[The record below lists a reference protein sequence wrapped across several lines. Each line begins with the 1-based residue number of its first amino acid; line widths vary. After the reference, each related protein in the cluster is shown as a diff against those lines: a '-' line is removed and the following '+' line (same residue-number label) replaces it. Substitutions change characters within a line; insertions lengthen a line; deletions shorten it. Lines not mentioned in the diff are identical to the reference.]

1 MTGKRYISF
10 LAVVTVVLMAMALA
24 SELLYFSELDYK
36 LRTRR
41 FNKILAEKEKITEEC
56 LESLKIFMEHSE
68 AQGSMSKEKIFR
80 LAEQEG
86 ITILEYFNSSN
97 LVYWS
102 DNSFDVPK
110 VIDSNLF
117 DKPFVF
123 IQNGWFL
130 TKTVQTGSE
139 KIVGL
144 LRIRT
149 DYGFENELVK
159 NGFEKAFHV
168 PANVGFSRDRNSS
181 PYHVFNS
188 KGDFLFSLIF
198 PGEKDINYLIIIPL
212 VLWTI
217 FFLLIIFITVEFVL
231 SLARRKKYLYALFV
245 PVAIFAIVYSVF
257 LVFSKPAVFFQT
269 DLFSP
274 YVFTLNNFIPS
285 LGHLFLLSVLLSV
298 ISWIFYISLPLP
310 VEKIRNNGNNYFILT
325 LLLSAGAVLLAL
337 LHSVFSKLIFA
348 SNINFEPF
356 KVLEISIS
364 TVFGISSMILLLL
377 VPLLFLIKLFAAVK
391 NVSRVVIIISVLTSL
406 MIFLAASF
414 SFNAAD
420 FPIAFFYVSVV
431 AFAYYTARKQSGN
444 FRLAIIFSLIF
455 GLYALNYITILSE
468 KKATDN
474 IKVMAVSYSGENDPE
489 AEYQLLDLWPELLKD
504 TTLAGM
510 MKAEYPVADVN
521 KIRKYLNEKYFYG
534 YWGNY
539 NFDIIIC
546 RNDSPLWIESDN
558 RFAEN
563 CFGFFE
569 ERIRKF
575 GYQLTGTNFYF
586 IDNQGGRA
594 YYLGQMTFDQG
605 SGIINR
611 LFIELY
617 ADIDVFH
624 AGYSELLLDKKYQGY
639 SKLKSYSFAKYIN
652 GELALRTGEYPYQK
666 SDNEYIGNDSE
677 YNFFRAE
684 GYNHTLFK
692 NGNVTVIISRPLI
705 SWVDNVISFAY
716 LFVFTLLFSS
726 LLLLLIKR
734 PEPARLVS
742 FNFRQKLQVSF
753 ISILLFSL
761 IAIGIV
767 VAFYTINQ
775 YQARH
780 YENIKEK
787 MNSVYLEL
795 ASRLEAES
803 ALSSDWR
810 DDNNSSLNDILI
822 QLSNIFNTDINLYD
836 YTGFLMATSRPEVFY
851 RNLTGR
857 RMNNMAF
864 LNMVYFRKS
873 EYIQK
878 EKIGALEYIS
888 SYVPFY
894 NMEDKLLAYVNLPY
908 FRMQS
913 ILAREISNLIV
924 AVINFTLLL
933 VLLAMSFAVFISG
946 RLTSPLSMLSSGL
959 ASVKLGRKSEH
970 LKYRGND
977 EIGELVRQYNIM
989 VDEMEESAI
998 KLRNS
1003 EREYAWREMAK
1014 QIAHEINN
1022 PLTPMKLNV
1031 QQLFKSWKD
1040 KVPDFEKKI
1049 ERFTDN
1055 QIEYIENLSSIASAF
1070 SSFAKMPRTNP
1081 VEVDLIEQINTT
1093 LELFK
1098 NAGNV
1103 SFVVNWTQG
1112 NKVLIF
1118 ADKEQLNGIFSNLIK
1133 NAIQSVPDDREGLV
1147 SIDIDSGPGT
1157 VIVTISDNGT
1167 GISEHVKSRMFTP
1180 NFTTKSSGM
1189 GLGLSIVKRYVENA
1203 NGKIWFE
1210 SQTGLGS
1217 RFFVEFP
1224 VSTPDQ
1230 NS

>member
-1 MTGKRYISF
+1 MIRKRYRSF
-10 LAVVTVVLMAMALA
+10 LAVVTIILMIIAQA
-24 SELLYFSELDYK
+24 SELLYFSDLDYK

-56 LESLKIFMEHSE
+56 LESLKKFMEHSE
-68 AQGSMSKEKIFR
+68 AHGSMSKDKVFR
-80 LAEQEG
+80 LAGQEG

-130 TKTVQTGSE
+130 TKTIQTGSE

-144 LRIRT
+144 LRVRT
-149 DYGFENELVK
+149 DYGFENELVR

-168 PANVGFSRDRNSS
+168 SENVGFSRDRNSS

-198 PGEKDINYLIIIPL
+198 PLEKDINYLIVIPL
-212 VLWTI
+212 IMWSI
-217 FFLLIIFITVEFVL
+217 SFFLIILLTVEFSL
-231 SLARRKKYLYALFV
+231 SLVRRKKFLSAFFV
-245 PVAIFAIVYSVF
+245 PVAVFSIIYSVF
-257 LVFSKPAVFFQT
+257 LFFGKPAVFFQT

-274 YVFTLNNFIPS
+274 YNFTLSEFIPS
-285 LGHLFLLSVLLSV
+285 LGHLFLIAVLLAI
-298 ISWIFYISLPLP
+298 ISWIFYISFPLP
-310 VEKIRNNGNNYFILT
+310 GQERGRNADVN
-325 LLLSAGAVLLAL
+325 LSVVPLFLAGAVLLAVY
-337 LHSVFSKLIFA
+337 HFVFSKLIFT

-356 KVLEISIS
+356 KVLELSVS

-377 VPLLFLIKLFAAVK
+377 VPLLFFMKVFAAAK
-391 NVSRVVIIISVLTSL
+391 FVSPGVIVLSVIISL
-406 MIFLAASF
+406 IIFIAASCIF
-414 SFNAAD
+414 SSACFAL
-420 FPIAFFYVSVV
+420 IVFYLAVLVFS
-431 AFAYYTARKQSGN
+431 YYTTGKHAGKL
-444 FRLAIIFSLIF
+444 RLTILFSLIF
-455 GLYALNYITILSE
+455 SLYALYYILILSE
-468 KKATDN
+468 RKATDN
-474 IKVMAVSYSGENDPE
+474 IKVMSVSYSGENDPE
-489 AEYQLLDLWPELLKD
+489 AEYQLLDLWPVLMKD
-504 TTLAGM
+504 STLADM
-510 MKAEYPVADVN
+510 MNSDYPVADVN
-521 KIRKYLNEKYFYG
+521 KIRKYLNETYFYG

-563 CFGFFE
+563 CFDFFE
-569 ERIRKF
+569 DRIRNF
-575 GYQLTGTNFYF
+575 GHRLTGTDFYF

-594 YYLGQMTFDQG
+594 YYLGQMTFEQG
-605 SGIINR
+605 SGISNR

-617 ADIDVFH
+617 ADIDVYH
-624 AGYSELLLDKKYQGY
+624 AGYSELLLDRKYQGY
-639 SKLKSYSFAKYIN
+639 SKLRNYSFAKYIN

-666 SDNEYIGNDSE
+666 TDNDYIGSDSE
-677 YNFFRAE
+677 YSFFRAE
-684 GYNHTLFK
+684 GYNHSLFK
-692 NGNVTVIISRPLI
+692 NGNVTVIISRPAI
-705 SWVDNVISFAY
+705 SLVDIFISFAY
-716 LFVFTLLFSS
+716 LLVFTLLFSGM
-726 LLLLLIKR
+726 LLLIIKK

-767 VAFYTINQ
+767 VAFYTIDQ
-775 YQARH
+775 YQTRH
-780 YENIKEK
+780 YDNIKEK

-795 ASRLEAES
+795 AARLEEEN

-857 RMNNMAF
+857 RMDNMAF

-888 SYVPFY
+888 GYVPFY
-894 NMEDKLLAYVNLPY
+894 NREDNLLAYVNLPY

-946 RLTSPLSMLSSGL
+946 RLTSPLAMLGTGL
-959 ASVKLGRKSEH
+959 ASVKLGKKSEH

-977 EIGELVRQYNIM
+977 EIGELVKQYNIM
-989 VDEMEESAI
+989 VDEMEVSAI

-1040 KVPDFEKKI
+1040 KVPDFEKNL
-1049 ERFTDN
+1049 ERFTEN

-1081 VEVDLIEQINTT
+1081 VEVDLVEQINTT

-1103 SFVVNWTQG
+1103 SFMVNWRRDE
-1112 NKVLIF
+1112 KVYIF

-1133 NAIQSVPDDREGLV
+1133 NAIQSVPDGKDGLV
-1147 SIDIDSGPGT
+1147 SIDLDLSPGK

-1167 GISEHVKSRMFTP
+1167 GIPDHLKSKMFTP

-1224 VSTPDQ
+1224 VLNIEQKS
-1230 NS
+1230 